1 MISTVKLLKLLQEN
15 ARMSLKSDR
24 RKDIPVIS
32 GRFCKNRKIWKNDG
46 VIAGY
51 HAMVDPMKLGYHIL
65 AFINLDVIPE
75 DKPKFYAYA
84 ESVPNVLECS
94 CVTGEYSML
103 MKVAFQ
109 TTMELDIFI
118 GQLQKFWE
126 RPVPRSYFPPMWV
139 QEAWMWM
146 WCDFYM
152 R

>member
-1 MISTVKLLKLLQEN
+1 MLMDDIDRKILKLLQEN
-15 ARMSLKSDR
+15 ARMSLKTIAEKTFLSSPAVSAR
-24 RKDIPVIS
+24 IEKLE
-32 GRFCKNRKIWKNDG
+32 KDG

-109 TTMELDIFI
+109 TTMELDSFYRTASEIWKDQYPDRIFHHV
-118 GQLQKFWE
+118 G
-126 RPVPRSYFPPMWV
+126 PRGV
-139 QEAWMWM
+139 
-146 WCDFYM
+146 DVV
-152 R
+152 